1 MQRIKQQVDAFLKDF
16 KQKSKIW
23 GIVFRDDRGKNAQ
36 TLLDLELRPI
46 DRSRIIEKLEV
57 KDYIEGPV
65 HDKLNKGPEMW
76 VFGKRV
82 KQCAV
87 YIEITL
93 GNPNASTICISFHVA
108 EHTISY
114 PLKD

>member
-1 MQRIKQQVDAFLKDF
+1 MQRIKQQVDAFLRDF

-65 HDKLNKGPEMW
+65 HDKLN
-76 VFGKRV
+76 
-82 KQCAV
+82 
-87 YIEITL
+87 
-93 GNPNASTICISFHVA
+93 ICISFHVA